1 MGRGTQYLSQSSELF
16 EMAQALFKIKVLQSK
31 IIQNIQVVL
40 LVNHLTTYDGK
51 PYTLE
56 ASKPPLFG

>member
-40 LVNHLTTYDGK
+40 LVNHLTTMMAN
-51 PYTLE
+51 PT
-56 ASKPPLFG
+56 P